1 MSTTLEGTLSKWT
14 NVMKGWQYR
23 FFVLDENAG
32 LLSYYTSK
40 EKMMKGVRRG
50 CVRLKDAVIG
60 IDDQEDNTFTITV
73 DHKTFHFQAQHSEER
88 EKWVRRLEDTI
99 RRHANRSRLWDNQ
112 STFYLGGYQKDVVG
126 NKRANHLELLGRRVS
141 EADAYLQL
149 IIEQT
154 NKINA
159 RIENITDAEEKAKCK
174 ALQDNANAMLD
185 HIKHSIVSLQIAKN
199 MAHPI
204 NGIYNGPIIASTD
217 SNSATAS
224 PTSTNAATSVGATTA
239 SKVAPLNSAADATA
253 SGKLDAS
260 GGEEE
265 EDSTTE
271 NGLLPQTLPRAAADV
286 HELEQQCS
294 QYKQQQL
301 AEQQYQQLRFRYQ
314 YSHQYNN
321 KNVGM
326 SGPIATSID
335 IVDIIADGIAYGTAA
350 DIATAAFG
358 ATTAPLAVDV
368 PETSYSSSEDEEDF
382 YDANDDPFT
391 SMGNSPS
398 YATRGFSVETTSPT
412 YENAPETQPQKG
424 SASVDASAKSSIVD
438 RLDDYQTAL
447 TTVAETLPAGTPTS
461 ATASTTQP
469 LSSAKTFQKYGDDD
483 GSIDYDAL
491 YEEEEDSTISM
502 EAHGSMISHLIS
514 QVKIGMDLTKVVLP
528 TFILER
534 RSLLEM
540 YADYFAHPDLFLRI
554 AEMESPRERI
564 VETCRW
570 YLSAYHAGRKS
581 AVAKKPYNPIL
592 GEVFQCYW
600 DLPGETPDEQVVKD
614 GPVPWCHRNQLT
626 FLAEQVSHHP
636 PISAFYAEHVNKKI
650 TFSAH
655 VWTKSKFLGLSIGVH
670 NIGEGIVTL
679 VDHSEEYIVTF
690 PNGYGRSILTVPWI
704 ELGGTVEIR
713 CPQTGYHATIEFLTK
728 PFYGGKRNKVT
739 AEIYAPNEKKPFVS
753 IAGEWSGLMEAKW
766 HDKNKTEVFVDVNRI
781 PIFKKQVRP
790 IVEQEEYES
799 RRVWKEVTAGLKFN
813 DIEKATNAKCAVE
826 QIQRDEAKNRKD
838 TETQWE
844 HKYFRPVGDNWIYA
858 KPLSQRVYQQEK
870 ESKR

>member
-1 MSTTLEGTLSKWT
+1 MSNTLEGTLSKWT

-99 RRHANRSRLWDNQ
+99 LRHANRTRLWDNQ
-112 STFYLGGYQKDVVG
+112 SNFYLGGYQKDVVG
-126 NKRANHLELLGRRVS
+126 NKRANHLELLSRRVS

-149 IIEQT
+149 IIDQT
-154 NKINA
+154 NKIEK
-159 RIENITDAEEKAKCK
+159 RIEEIADAEEKAKCK
-174 ALQDNANAMLD
+174 ALQDNASAMLD

-204 NGIYNGPIIASTD
+204 NGIYNGPITTTTG
-217 SNSATAS
+217 SNSVTAS
-224 PTSTNAATSVGATTA
+224 PTSVNAAASGGTGAAGKA
-239 SKVAPLNSAADATA
+239 SLNSAIEPGMGA
-253 SGKLDAS
+253 KLDAS

-271 NGLLPQTLPRAAADV
+271 N
-286 HELEQQCS
+286 
-294 QYKQQQL
+294 
-301 AEQQYQQLRFRYQ
+301 
-314 YSHQYNN
+314 
-321 KNVGM
+321 
-326 SGPIATSID
+326 
-335 IVDIIADGIAYGTAA
+335 
-350 DIATAAFG
+350 

-398 YATRGFSVETTSPT
+398 YATRGFSVETSSPT
-412 YENAPETQPQKG
+412 YENAADTLPSKG
-424 SASVDASAKSSIVD
+424 GGASLDASAKSSIVD
-438 RLDDYQTAL
+438 RQDDYQNAL
-447 TTVAETLPAGTPTS
+447 TAVSESLNAGSPTS
-461 ATASTTQP
+461 ATGSAAAP
-469 LSSAKTFQKYGDDD
+469 RLSIDKTFQKYGEDDA
-483 GSIDYDAL
+483 IDYDAL

-554 AEMESPRERI
+554 AEMETPRERI

-600 DLPGETPDEQVVKD
+600 DLPDETPDENVVND

-679 VDHSEEYIVTF
+679 VEHSEEYIVTF

-826 QIQRDEAKNRKD
+826 QIQRDQAKNRKEN
-838 TETQWE
+838 ETQWE
-844 HKYFRPVGDNWIYA
+844 HKYFRPVGENWIYT